1 MPPEEAGRRDACA
14 RRLLQAF
21 VEGGNLI
28 SIYVGDRLGLYQ
40 ALADLGPVTPG
51 ELAAR
56 AGTHERYTREW
67 LEQQAVA
74 DIIGVE
80 DAQAEASARRY
91 YLSPGH
97 AAVLPAPDSLN
108 YLTPLPPMTVGGP
121 PSPPDL

>member
-56 AGTHERYTREW
+56 AGTHERYTRER

-74 DIIGVE
+74 RIIEGE
-80 DAQAEASARRY
+80 GGGAGGSARRDHPSPGQAEALPGPRRPNHIASLPRIAHGGAR
-91 YLSPGH
+91 
-97 AAVLPAPDSLN
+97 
-108 YLTPLPPMTVGGP
+108 PLPP
-121 PSPPDL
+121 